1 MFVVNK
7 SKKDVHI
14 YRYNIMNKI
23 KSSGF
28 VSIALFMLNVKQK
41 MFYSV

>member
-14 YRYNIMNKI
+14 YNIMNKI